1 VLHGYPVGL
10 PGASRVYCVMHCWAS
25 AESITV
31 FVGGLA
37 GEMFDIEDVRGGQCD
52 SEYKRTLRMTTL
64 MNR

>member
-1 VLHGYPVGL
+1 
-10 PGASRVYCVMHCWAS
+10 MHCWAS